1 MFYEVNWTRTINTL
15 ERINVKYGET
25 HKQIFAFSIIYYLIS
40 HPCWWSNLT
49 VLVCIFTRRCS
60 HTLSEMYSVRWQNTR
75 QRWSLW
81 SKNYKWITPGQ
92 GLSLG
97 VRVMRLIR
105 CLLKN
110 FTGFSSLFPCR
121 YSNSINR
128 IVSSPR
134 WSAKCARKSER
145 AERGKK
151 SNPLWKMTL
160 QKTEKDCLQTKH
172 FQQNLSATLALFS
185 LCLAT
190 RRYKL
195 WFETRGLEQKT
206 KLRKYFFNS
215 DLTLNINR
223 NFKEQSHRL
232 RV

>member
-60 HTLSEMYSVRWQNTR
+60 HTLSEMYSVRWHNTR

-105 CLLKN
+105 RLLKN

-128 IVSSPR
+128 IVFLHRDGAQSAHGRANAQRGGKSQIRYGR
-134 WSAKCARKSER
+134 WLYRR
-145 AERGKK
+145 LKK
-151 SNPLWKMTL
+151 TS
-160 QKTEKDCLQTKH
+160 
-172 FQQNLSATLALFS
+172 
-185 LCLAT
+185 
-190 RRYKL
+190 YKL
-195 WFETRGLEQKT
+195 NIFSRTSQPRSHYFPFVWRLVSINYDSKRAGWS
-206 KLRKYFFNS
+206 RK
-215 DLTLNINR
+215 
-223 NFKEQSHRL
+223 QSYESISSTQIL
-232 RV
+232 LSI